1 MTVEFNS
8 GFLLR
13 IRRHALRKGV
23 WFRVLDSAERAILSL
38 VPRCMEKARS
48 SKLIDMLA
56 KIVVKIMEALKSS
69 VTDLVSRVG
78 RPLAKKLSGIAMK
91 WGHRTAAEWAV
102 DEGFARYLAIVNMNG
117 IRVFCGGG
125 IS

>member
-1 MTVEFNS
+1 MVEFDS
-8 GFLLR
+8 AFLLKMR
-13 IRRHALRKGV
+13 AYALRRGV

-38 VPRCMEKARS
+38 VPRCMEKPRS

-56 KIVVKIMEALKSS
+56 KIVVKIKDALRSN

-78 RPLAKKLSGIAMK
+78 RPLAKQLSGIAQK
-91 WGHRTAAEWAV
+91 WGHKTAGEWAT

-117 IRVFCGGG
+117 IRAFCGGG

>member
-1 MTVEFNS
+1 VTVEFNS
-8 GFLLR
+8 DFLLR

-38 VPRCMEKARS
+38 VPRCMETPRS
-48 SKLIDMLA
+48 SKLINMLA
-56 KIVVKIMEALKSS
+56 KIVVKINDALRSN

-78 RPLAKKLSGIAMK
+78 RPLAKKLSRIAQK
-91 WGHRTAAEWAV
+91 WGHTTAAEWAV
-102 DEGFARYLAIVNMNG
+102 DEGFAWYLAIVNMNG
-117 IRVFCGGG
+117 IRAFCGGG